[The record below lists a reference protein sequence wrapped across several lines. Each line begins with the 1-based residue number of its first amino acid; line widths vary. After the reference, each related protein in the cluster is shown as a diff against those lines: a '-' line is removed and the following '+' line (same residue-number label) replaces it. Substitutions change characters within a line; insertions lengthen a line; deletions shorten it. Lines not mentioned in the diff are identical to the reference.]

1 MGEQKEPLVIIVSAP
16 SGSGKTT
23 IVNSLLKKVPDIT
36 RTISYTTRPPRQD
49 EKDGEDYF
57 FISEEE
63 FRKKIDMGE
72 FIEWEKNFGSYYGT
86 ARSQVEEAI
95 AGGRDIILSIDVK
108 GAKTVKKIHPESI
121 SVFIMPPSMD
131 ELASRLRN
139 RKTDKEKQVSIRLE
153 ESSREMN
160 EAGEYDYLVVNDE
173 LEKAVNELETIVEAE
188 RKIRKK
194 QKTREKEK

>member
-1 MGEQKEPLVIIVSAP
+1 MGKQKEPLVIIVSAP

-23 IVNSLLKKVPDIT
+23 IVNNLLKKVSDIA
-36 RTISYTTRPPRQD
+36 RTVSYTTRPPRQD

-86 ARSQVEEAI
+86 ARAQVEEAI
-95 AGGRDIILSIDVK
+95 AGERDIILSIDVK
-108 GAKTVKKIHPESI
+108 GAKTVKKMHPESI
-121 SVFIMPPSMD
+121 SVFIMPPSID

-153 ESSREMN
+153 ESRREMN
-160 EAGEYDYLVVNDE
+160 AAGEYDYLVVNDE
-173 LEKAVNELETIVEAE
+173 LEEAVNELAAIVEAE
-188 RKIRKK
+188 RKIRNK
-194 QKTREKEK
+194 QKTRGKEK